1 MTLSF
6 KPMTTT
12 RFVVEVEDID
22 LSKPVDGAS
31 VAALRKAIN
40 EHSILVFRGQTID
53 NDQHIAFSRNFGD
66 LEIHTVKQYLLP
78 DYPEIIAL
86 ANRGENGTTP
96 IDNGGAYWHT
106 DISYKAKPPMG
117 SLLYSLEVPPEGGDT
132 LFADMYA
139 AYDALDDDMK
149 DRIEGVRA
157 VHGYAAR
164 FSQMGEGGKRPTLS
178 AEQLAE
184 VPEVAH
190 PVVRINRETGRKA
203 LFVNEGFTLGIEGMP
218 MVESRTLVDTL
229 NAHAMQPDFVYDHRW
244 RVGDLVFWDN
254 RAVMHCA
261 TAYDTSYR
269 RRMHRTT
276 IQGDMPIG

>member
-86 ANRGENGTTP
+86 ANRGESGTTP

-184 VPEVAH
+184 VPEVTH
-190 PVVRINRETGRKA
+190 PVVRINRETGRRA
-203 LFVNEGFTLGIEGMP
+203 LYVNEGFTQGIEGMP

-229 NAHAMQPDFVYDHRW
+229 NAHATQPDFVYDHRW

-261 TAYDTSYR
+261 TAYDTSYP

-276 IQGDMPIG
+276 IQGDMPIA

>member
-1 MTLSF
+1 MISL

-12 RFVVEVEDID
+12 RFVAQVTDVD
-22 LSKPVDGAS
+22 LSKPVSGAT

-66 LEIHTVKQYLLP
+66 LEIHTVTQYLLP

-139 AYDALDDDMK
+139 AYDALSDEK
-149 DRIEGVRA
+149 KNRIDGLQA
-157 VHGYAAR
+157 VHGYEAR
-164 FSQMGEGGKRPTLS
+164 FSEMGEGGKRPKLS

-184 VPEVAH
+184 VPEVVH
-190 PVVRINRETGRKA
+190 PVVRTNPETGRKA
-203 LFVNEGFTLGIEGMP
+203 LYVNEGFTLSIEGMP
-218 MVESRTLVDTL
+218 MDESRTLLDELV
-229 NAHAMQPDFVYDHRW
+229 AHSMKPDFVYDHRW

-261 TAYDTSYR
+261 TDYDTSYA

-276 IQGDMPIG
+276 IQGDIPI

>member
-1 MTLSF
+1 MTVSL
-6 KPMTTT
+6 KPLTTT
-12 RFVVEVEDID
+12 RFVVEVKDID
-22 LSKPVDGAS
+22 LSHPIGGS
-31 VAALRKAIN
+31 TVAALRKAIN

-53 NDQHIAFSRNFGD
+53 NDQHVAFSRNFGD

-132 LFADMYA
+132 MFADMYA
-139 AYDALDDDMK
+139 AYDALSDNMK
-149 DRIEGVRA
+149 MRINGLRA
-157 VHGYAAR
+157 MHGYEAR
-164 FSQMGEGGKRPTLS
+164 FTRMGEGGKRPKLS
-178 AEQLAE
+178 SEQLAE

-190 PVVRINRETGRKA
+190 PIVRINAETGRKA
-203 LFVNEGFTLGIEGMP
+203 LYVNEGFTLGIEGLP
-218 MVESRTLVDTL
+218 MDESRDLLDTL
-229 NAHAMQPDFVYDHRW
+229 NAHAMQPDFVYSHNW

-261 TAYDTSYR
+261 TAYDTSYAR
-269 RRMHRTT
+269 TMHRTT
-276 IQGDMPIG
+276 IQGDIPI

>member
-1 MTLSF
+1 MISL

-12 RFVVEVEDID
+12 RFVAQVTDVD
-22 LSKPVDGAS
+22 LSKPVAGAT

-66 LEIHTVKQYLLP
+66 LEIHTVTQYLLP

-106 DISYKAKPPMG
+106 DISYKIKPPMG

-139 AYDALDDDMK
+139 AYDALSDEK
-149 DRIEGVRA
+149 KNRIDGLKA
-157 VHGYAAR
+157 VHGYEAR
-164 FSQMGEGGKRPTLS
+164 FSEMGEGGKRPKLS

-184 VPEVAH
+184 VPEVVH
-190 PVVRINRETGRKA
+190 PVVRTNPETGRKA
-203 LFVNEGFTLGIEGMP
+203 LYVNEGFTLSIEGMP
-218 MVESRTLVDTL
+218 MDESRTLLDELV
-229 NAHAMQPDFVYDHRW
+229 AHSMKPDFVYDHRW
-244 RVGDLVFWDN
+244 QVGDLVFWDN

-261 TAYDTSYR
+261 TDYDTSYA

-276 IQGDMPIG
+276 IQGDIPI

>member
-1 MTLSF
+1 M
-6 KPMTTT
+6 
-12 RFVVEVEDID
+12 
-22 LSKPVDGAS
+22 
-31 VAALRKAIN
+31 
-40 EHSILVFRGQTID
+40 
-53 NDQHIAFSRNFGD
+53 
-66 LEIHTVKQYLLP
+66 
-78 DYPEIIAL
+78 
-86 ANRGENGTTP
+86 
-96 IDNGGAYWHT
+96 
-106 DISYKAKPPMG
+106 
-117 SLLYSLEVPPEGGDT
+117 VPPEGGDT

-203 LFVNEGFTLGIEGMP
+203 LFVNESFTLGIEGMP

-229 NAHAMQPDFVYDHRW
+229 NAHAMQPDFVCDHRW

>member
-1 MTLSF
+1 MTIST
-6 KPMTTT
+6 KPVTTT
-12 RFVVEVEDID
+12 QFVVEVEDID
-22 LSKPVDGAS
+22 LSKQVGGAT

-40 EHSILVFRGQTID
+40 RHSILVFRGQSID
-53 NDQHIAFSRNFGD
+53 NDQHIAFSANFGD

-117 SLLYSLEVPPEGGDT
+117 SLLYSLEIPPEGGDT
-132 LFADMYA
+132 LFADRYA
-139 AYDALDDDMK
+139 AYDALDDGMK
-149 DRIEGVRA
+149 DRIAGLRA
-157 VHGYAAR
+157 VHGYEAR
-164 FSQMGEGGKRPTLS
+164 FSKMGEGGKRPQLT

-184 VPEVAH
+184 VPEVTH
-190 PVVRINRETGRKA
+190 PIVRTNPENGRKA
-203 LFVNEGFTLGIEGMP
+203 LFVNEGFTLGIEGMAND
-218 MVESRTLVDTL
+218 ESRALLDSL
-229 NAHAMQPDFVYDHRW
+229 NAHAMKPDFVYAHHW

-254 RAVMHCA
+254 RSAMHCA
-261 TAYDTSYR
+261 TAYDTNYA

-276 IQGDMPIG
+276 IQGDIPI

>member
-1 MTLSF
+1 MTIST

-12 RFVVEVEDID
+12 QFVVEVEDID
-22 LSKPVDGAS
+22 LSKPVAGTT

-40 EHSILVFRGQTID
+40 RYSILVFRDQSID

-96 IDNGGAYWHT
+96 IENGGAYWHT

-117 SLLYSLEVPPEGGDT
+117 SLLFSLEIPPEGGDT

-139 AYDALDDDMK
+139 AYDALDDEMK
-149 DRIEGVRA
+149 DRIAGLRA
-157 VHGYAAR
+157 VHGYEAR
-164 FSQMGEGGKRPTLS
+164 FSKMGEGGKRPQLT

-184 VPEVAH
+184 VPEVTH
-190 PVVRINRETGRKA
+190 PIVRTNPENGQKA
-203 LFVNEGFTLGIEGMP
+203 LFVNEGFTLGIEGMAKD
-218 MVESRTLVDTL
+218 ESRALLDAL
-229 NAHAMQPDFVYDHRW
+229 NAHAMKPDFIYAHHW

-254 RAVMHCA
+254 RSVMHCA
-261 TAYDTSYR
+261 TAYDTNYA

-276 IQGDMPIG
+276 IQGDVPI